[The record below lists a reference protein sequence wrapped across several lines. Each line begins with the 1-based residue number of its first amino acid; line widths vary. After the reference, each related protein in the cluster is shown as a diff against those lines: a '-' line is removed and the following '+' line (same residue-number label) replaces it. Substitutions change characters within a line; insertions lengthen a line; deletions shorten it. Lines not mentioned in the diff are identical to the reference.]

1 MDSQE
6 SVDDKKTGAKKTGV
20 SEDQQLVPSEK
31 NQPADVHLGIR
42 FIAYLVDWYLGA
54 LVTSLPTALFAQK
67 LYGDVTQQ
75 NILSFE
81 APYGLIAGALSLLC
95 AVLYFVVLPAFVWE
109 GQTPGKR
116 LFHLKIVAADGSR
129 ASLGQL
135 LLRQVVGII
144 VVEGALVTA
153 SATLRNVVQLTSGV
167 SLAYGLDVGIVVSLV
182 SVALLWFT
190 KDHRA
195 LHDFIGTTKVV
206 RAAQ

>member
-6 SVDDKKTGAKKTGV
+6 SVDDRKTGAKKTGV

-31 NQPADVHLGIR
+31 NQSADVHLGIR

-95 AVLYFVVLPAFVWE
+95 ACLLY
-109 GQTPGKR
+109 TSD
-116 LFHLKIVAADGSR
+116 AADE
-129 ASLGQL
+129 L
-135 LLRQVVGII
+135 
-144 VVEGALVTA
+144 
-153 SATLRNVVQLTSGV
+153 
-167 SLAYGLDVGIVVSLV
+167 
-182 SVALLWFT
+182 
-190 KDHRA
+190 
-195 LHDFIGTTKVV
+195 
-206 RAAQ
+206 